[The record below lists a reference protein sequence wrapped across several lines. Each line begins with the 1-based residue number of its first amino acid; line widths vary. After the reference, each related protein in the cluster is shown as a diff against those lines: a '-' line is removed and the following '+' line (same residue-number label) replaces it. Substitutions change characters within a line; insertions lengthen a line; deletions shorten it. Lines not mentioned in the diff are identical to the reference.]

1 MSAASSSSAVP
12 GLAEGNPHGGVV
24 SGYYPP
30 AGVHDEMAGADGMP
44 RPHWATF
51 LQQLRA
57 LGPDEMTARWEKAR
71 HLLHENG
78 VSYNVY
84 GDPRGMERP
93 WSLSPVPV
101 LIAPEEWA
109 ALSEGVAQRA
119 RLLDLLLADLYGP
132 QRALTEG
139 WLPPE
144 LVFAHPGFLRAAHGV
159 RVPLGRWLPLYGV
172 DLVRAPD
179 GQWRALADR
188 TQAPS
193 GAGYAL
199 ENRIVV
205 SRALPDLFRTN
216 NVARLA
222 HFFRTLQE
230 SLAALAPFNR
240 DQPHV
245 VVLTPGPYN
254 ATYFEQAY
262 LAQYLGYTL
271 TSGGDLTVRDDRVF
285 LKTLSG
291 LRPVDVILR
300 RVNDDFCD
308 PLALRPDSVLGV
320 PGLVEA
326 VRQGHVALA
335 NPIGTGLLQT
345 PALLPYLPR
354 LCRHLLGEELQL
366 GSAETFWCGDPGA
379 LKVVL
384 DRFDNLVF
392 KPTFPV
398 SLTHPI
404 FTRNLS
410 VQERANLR
418 AEILATPHAWVA
430 QEHVAA
436 STTPLFDS
444 GTLVPRALVLRSYA
458 VSSTDRYSVMPG
470 ALARVAGS
478 ADNPEISMQGGA
490 GSKDTWVLSS
500 GPVSSFSLLRPSSHP
515 VELSRG
521 GGDLPSRTADNLYWL
536 GRYAER
542 AEGIARLGRVLTTR
556 LQDALDPTFAPE
568 SELGGLF
575 RALRAQTEAEP
586 LPPQASVPPIEV
598 GRMRSPV
605 EDQLLAG
612 LFDSHHAGSL
622 VSVGRH
628 ILRVARMV
636 RDRVSADTWR
646 VLTTLDDELRDA
658 AEGDRPTL
666 GATGALLNRTVQAL
680 AAFSGLASESM
691 TRGQAWRFL
700 DMGRRLERATTLV
713 LLLSN
718 TLVSRSERE
727 SPLLEAILDIAD
739 SGMTYRRR
747 YLAHLQPA
755 PVVDLLLTDETNPRS
770 VIFQLRG
777 LIDHVE
783 ALPNSAGQGMRSPQL
798 RVALAILAELQLAD
812 VEGISRADARGARPA
827 LGELLQRLAMQIPA
841 LSESLSSGY
850 LSHAVASRHLGA
862 VFERRMR
869 ERTTAERV
877 AIQAAALDDDG
888 GLEQDVLEQDSL
900 SQSELERG
908 EP

>member
-1 MSAASSSSAVP
+1 
-12 GLAEGNPHGGVV
+12 
-24 SGYYPP
+24 
-30 AGVHDEMAGADGMP
+30 MATPDGAP
-44 RPHWATF
+44 RPHWVTF
-51 LQQLRA
+51 LQQLRT
-57 LGPDEMTARWEKAR
+57 LGPDEVAARWEKAR

-93 WSLSPVPV
+93 WSLSPEPV
-101 LIAPEEWA
+101 LIAPEDWA
-109 ALSEGVAQRA
+109 VLSDGVAQRA

-144 LVFAHPGFLRAAHGV
+144 LIFAHPGFLRAAHGV
-159 RVPLGRWLPLYGV
+159 RVPGGRWLPMYGV

-179 GQWRALADR
+179 GNWRVLADR

-216 NVARLA
+216 NVLRLA

-335 NPIGTGLLQT
+335 NPLGTGLLQT

-354 LCRHLLGEELQL
+354 LSRKLMGEELQL
-366 GSAETFWCGDPGA
+366 ATAETFWCGDPAA
-379 LKVVL
+379 LRVVL
-384 DRFDNLVF
+384 DRFDNLVL

-398 SLTHPI
+398 SMTHPV

-410 VQERANLR
+410 TQERANLR
-418 AEILATPHAWVA
+418 AEVLATPHAWVA
-430 QEHVAA
+430 QEHLAA
-436 STTPLFDS
+436 STTPLIDS

-458 VSSTDRYSVMPG
+458 VASADRYAVMPG

-478 ADNPEISMQGGA
+478 TDNPEISMQGGA
-490 GSKDTWVLSS
+490 GSKDTWVQSS

-542 AEGIARLGRVLTTR
+542 AEGIARLGRVLTAR
-556 LQDALDPTFAPE
+556 LQDAADPSFAPE

-575 RALRAQTEAEP
+575 RALRAQTETESLAP
-586 LPPQASVPPIEV
+586 ANGPPIEV
-598 GRMRSPV
+598 GRLRSPA
-605 EDQLLAG
+605 EELLLAT
-612 LFDSHHAGSL
+612 LFDAQHAGSL

-628 ILRVARMV
+628 ILRVSRMV

-658 AEGDRPTL
+658 SEGDRPSL
-666 GATGALLNRTVQAL
+666 GGTGTLLNRTVQAL

-713 LLLSN
+713 LLLQN
-718 TLVSRSERE
+718 TLVDRSERE
-727 SPLLEAILDIAD
+727 AALLEAILDIAD

-770 VIFQLRG
+770 VIFQLRA
-777 LIDHVE
+777 LVDHVE
-783 ALPNSAGQGMRSPQL
+783 ALPKPASQGLRSPQL
-798 RVALAILAELQLAD
+798 RVAMSILAELQLAE
-812 VEGISRADARGARPA
+812 VEALSRADARGARPA
-827 LGELLQRLAMQIPA
+827 LGELLERLSAQIPA

-862 VFERRMR
+862 VFERRAR
-869 ERTTAERV
+869 ERSAAERAAVQASEV
-877 AIQAAALDDDG
+877 AQGDADAEVEPDEA
-888 GLEQDVLEQDSL
+888 
-900 SQSELERG
+900 QSELERG